1 LNILKRF
8 RNEIT
13 VLLVATF
20 AIYAVF
26 YKISIS
32 DAFTKKQQE
41 IRESIDEINRI
52 VELKKF
58 WKDKTLHKKALKL
71 KSIVSKSKVK
81 LFKKRT
87 KSINVKYKNLNPNE
101 LNKIIKI
108 VVKNPF
114 IIEDLKIKKEGKEL
128 YSMELICRW

>member
-13 VLLVATF
+13 ILLVAIF

-32 DAFTKKQQE
+32 NAFSKKQQE

-52 VELKKF
+52 VELKRF
-58 WKDKTLHKKALKL
+58 WKDKTLYKKALRL
-71 KSIVSKSKVK
+71 KSIVPKNKVK

-101 LNKIIKI
+101 LNRIVKM

-114 IIEDLKIKKEGKEL
+114 IIEDLKIRKEGKEL
-128 YSMELICRW
+128 YSMELVCRW

>member
-1 LNILKRF
+1 MNILKRF

-13 VLLVATF
+13 ILLVAIF

-32 DAFTKKQQE
+32 NAFSKKQQE

-52 VELKKF
+52 VELKRF
-58 WKDKTLHKKALKL
+58 WKDKTLYKKALRL
-71 KSIVSKSKVK
+71 KSIVPKNKVK